1 MKERVNK
8 TRWILQQNLALGPS
22 EVAHEARKLGLDVT
36 AQYVSMVRYN
46 ARKAAEQRVV
56 APAPAPTPVSPMPT
70 KPRRRVDSLVK
81 EMRDQSRTLDTA
93 RSTKF
98 DFERL
103 IVRIG
108 TVEAQRLL
116 DGLRAAME

>member
-1 MKERVNK
+1 VKERVNK
-8 TRWILQQNLALGPS
+8 TQWILQQNLALGPS
-22 EVAHEARKLGLDVT
+22 EVAYEARKLGLNVT

-46 ARKAAEQRVV
+46 ARKVAEQRVV
-56 APAPAPTPVSPMPT
+56 ALAPTPVSPRPPKT
-70 KPRRRVDSLVK
+70 RRRMDSPVK
-81 EMRDQSRTLDTA
+81 EMRDQSRTLDVA
-93 RSTKF
+93 RAAKL

-116 DGLRAAME
+116 DGLRASME

>member
-1 MKERVNK
+1 VKERVNK
-8 TRWILQQNLALGPS
+8 TQWILQQNLALGPS

-46 ARKAAEQRVV
+46 ARKLAEQRVV
-56 APAPAPTPVSPMPT
+56 ALAPALVSPRPP
-70 KPRRRVDSLVK
+70 KPRRRMDSLVK
-81 EMRDQSRTLDTA
+81 DMRDQSRTLDVA
-93 RSTKF
+93 RATKLE
-98 DFERL
+98 FERL

-108 TVEAQRLL
+108 TDEARRLL